1 MKKMKRIIKVAV
13 IALMVIGFIKPVCA
27 EEMNGFGNPS
37 EWVKKE
43 NEIRNKQ
50 KEKEAKNQISTRSVT
65 TEEKFLSVP
74 VFRQETKYW
83 CGPASVQMIV
93 KYKTGKKVSQSTL
106 ASYMNTNKSGTYVW
120 QMVRG
125 LNKYTNSNFYSS
137 TTIAQ
142 RGIYE
147 ATKESLKKNYPIVG
161 NVNTKLLNDK
171 YPFDSGHYVVITG
184 YRYRIQ
190 GTPASK
196 SADCLRANGE
206 NKTIYYNDPYFAS
219 HDRVGA
225 YKMTKAIEKNG
236 NGGYYIW

>member
-13 IALMVIGFIKPVCA
+13 ITLMVIGFIKPVCA

-65 TEEKFLSVP
+65 TEEKYLSVP
-74 VFRQETKYW
+74 LYEQETKYW

-106 ASYMNTNKSGTYVW
+106 ASYMNTNKSGTYVY
-120 QMVRG
+120 QIARG
-125 LNKYTNSNFYSS
+125 LNKYTNSNFY
-137 TTIAQ
+137 TYKKITEKRVTIAA
-142 RGIYE
+142 R
-147 ATKESLKKNYPIVG
+147 ESIKKNYPIVG
-161 NVNTKLLNDK
+161 NVKTKVLNSAYK
-171 YPFDSGHYVVITG
+171 FNSGHYIVITG

>member
-1 MKKMKRIIKVAV
+1 MKRIIKVAV
-13 IALMVIGFIKPVCA
+13 ITLMVIGFIKPVCA

-37 EWVKKE
+37 EWVEKE
-43 NEIRNKQ
+43 NESRNRE
-50 KEKEAKNQISTRSVT
+50 KEREAKNQVSTKSSHIV
-65 TEEKFLSVP
+65 EQKFLSVP

-106 ASYMNTNKSGTYVW
+106 ASYMNTNKSGTYVY
-120 QMVRG
+120 QIARG
-125 LNKYTNSNFYSS
+125 LNKYTSSNFYGYK
-137 TTIAQ
+137 TVYQ
-142 RGIYE
+142 KGIYE
-147 ATKESLKKNYPIVG
+147 ATKESVNKNYPIVG
-161 NVNTKLLNDK
+161 NVMTKALNSAYK
-171 YPFDSGHYVVITG
+171 FNSGHYVVITG
-184 YRYRIQ
+184 YRYRVQ

-196 SADCLRANGE
+196 SADYLRANGE

>member
-1 MKKMKRIIKVAV
+1 MKKIIKVAV
-13 IALMVIGFIKPVCA
+13 ITLMVIGFIKPVCA
-27 EEMNGFGNPS
+27 EEMNGFGNPP
-37 EWVKKE
+37 EWVEKE
-43 NEIRNKQ
+43 NESRNRE
-50 KEKEAKNQISTRSVT
+50 KEREAKNQVSTKSSHIV
-65 TEEKFLSVP
+65 EQKFLSVP

-106 ASYMNTNKSGTYVW
+106 ASYMNTNKSGTYVY
-120 QMVRG
+120 QIARG
-125 LNKYTNSNFYSS
+125 LNKYTSSNFYGYK
-137 TTIAQ
+137 TVYQ
-142 RGIYE
+142 KGIYE
-147 ATKESLKKNYPIVG
+147 ATKESVNKNYPIVG
-161 NVNTKLLNDK
+161 NVMTKALNSAYK
-171 YPFDSGHYVVITG
+171 FNSGHYVVITG
-184 YRYRIQ
+184 YRYRVQ

-196 SADCLRANGE
+196 SADYLRANGE

>member
-13 IALMVIGFIKPVCA
+13 ITLMVIGFIKPVCA
-27 EEMNGFGNPS
+27 EEMNGFGNPP
-37 EWVKKE
+37 EWVEKE
-43 NEIRNKQ
+43 NESRNRE
-50 KEKEAKNQISTRSVT
+50 KEREAKNQVSTKSSHIV
-65 TEEKFLSVP
+65 EQKFLSVP

-106 ASYMNTNKSGTYVW
+106 ASYMNTNKSGTYVY
-120 QMVRG
+120 QIARG
-125 LNKYTNSNFYSS
+125 LNKYTSSNFYGYK
-137 TTIAQ
+137 TVYQ
-142 RGIYE
+142 KGIYE
-147 ATKESLKKNYPIVG
+147 ATKESVNKNYPIVG

-196 SADCLRANGE
+196 SADYLRANGE
-206 NKTIYYNDPYFAS
+206 NKSLYYNDPYFAS
-219 HDRVGA
+219 HDSVGA
-225 YKMTKAIEKNG
+225 YKMTEAIKACT
-236 NGGYYIW
+236 GYYIW